1 MELITARLITN
12 HYLSMDNK
20 SKLETLLNDFNSYYN
35 KNELEDWVKKPVLK
49 FVKEKADF
57 LLKNGIPT
65 FYINAALGKKRTKS
79 LLCGVATVPFYNET
93 VFNAFREW
101 LPEKV
106 RTMLDALVWEERLHK
121 DEAAKEYGINICT
134 EVENYGRKLIRVKE
148 EYKFLSMGRSSI
160 WYNQTE
166 LALFTSLRRVMI
178 DYYDKPEGAALN
190 FLDEIEETKH
200 LYNSGEQDI
209 LFEMPRLIAYGKQ
222 KQIKVSSK
230 GKPNQ
235 TSLGKMK
242 RTLTLKEFYKDSNEK
257 ILKTLRTHM
266 LTGVL
271 GNINLRSQ
279 KKEGAD
285 LVKAL
290 FNDYYLKTYLSLF
303 GIVNYLK
310 GVGHI
315 SEWYVHKSEQV
326 FYDFCQELEVGRWV
340 SRDNI
345 LSFFK
350 FNLYEVNVIST
361 GVSYDKLYYE
371 YEEEERRHYY
381 GNRHHIDKDSYYDAL
396 VKPVI
401 EGTMFL
407 FAAFGLLD
415 IACDDVDVSVMGKS
429 CYSPYEGLRYIRLTP
444 LGSYVFKLSSFYNPP
459 EITNNTSLE
468 LSKDSL
474 TIIADESDTNAATL
488 LQPYT
493 ERISPNRFRT
503 EYSFFLKNCKTKKQL
518 SDKIKLFRQIIVV
531 DVPPYWEN
539 FFKELEAKIDPLQK
553 ASDIYVYKIPPEN
566 TVLINLIA
574 RDPDL
579 KKYCMKGEGYHI
591 LIKKS
596 HLSKFK
602 NRLGSFGYLMT

>member
-1 MELITARLITN
+1 MK
-12 HYLSMDNK
+12 NK
-20 SKLETLLNDFNSYYN
+20 DKLEVLLNDFNSYYN
-35 KNELEDWVKKPVLK
+35 KNELEAWVGNPILK
-49 FVKEKADF
+49 FIKEKADF
-57 LLKNGIPT
+57 LLKSEIPNV
-65 FYINAALGKKRTKS
+65 YINAALAKKRTKD
-79 LLCGVATVPFYNET
+79 LLCGIAIVPFYNET
-93 VFNAFREW
+93 VFAAFRAW

-106 RTMLDALVWEERLHK
+106 RIMLDALVWEARLDK
-121 DEAAKEYGINICT
+121 DDVAKEYDINICT
-134 EVENYGRKLIRVKE
+134 PIENYGRKLLRIKD
-148 EYKFLSMGRSSI
+148 EYKFLSMGRSSA

-166 LALFTSLRRVMI
+166 LAIFTSLRRVMI

-190 FLDEIEETKH
+190 FLDEIEEAEF
-200 LYNSGEQDI
+200 LYESGEQDI
-209 LFEMPRLIAYGKQ
+209 LFEMPRLVAYAKQ

-235 TSLGKMK
+235 TSLGKMQ
-242 RTLTLKEFYKDSNEK
+242 RTLNLNEFYKNSNEK
-257 ILKTLRTHM
+257 ILKALRTHM
-266 LTGVL
+266 LAGIL
-271 GNINLRSQ
+271 GNIHLASQ

-290 FNDYYLKTYLSLF
+290 FNNYYLKTYLSLF

-310 GVGHI
+310 GTGHI

-340 SRDNI
+340 SKENV

-350 FNLYEVNVIST
+350 FNLYEVSVISP
-361 GVSYDKLYYE
+361 GVAHDKLYYE
-371 YEEEERRHYY
+371 YVDKEMRHYY
-381 GNRHHIDKDSYYDAL
+381 GNRHHVDDDSHYDAL
-396 VKPVI
+396 VKPII
-401 EGTMFL
+401 EGSMFL

-415 IACDDVDVSVMGKS
+415 IAYDDVDVSVMGKS
-429 CYSPYEGLRYIRLTP
+429 CYSPYEGLRYIRLTR
-444 LGSYVFKLSSFYNPP
+444 LGSYVFRLSSTYEAP
-459 EITNNTSLE
+459 ELTNNTSLK

-518 SDKIKLFRQIIVV
+518 RDKIKLFRQIIVV

-539 FFKELEAKIDPLQK
+539 FFKELEAKIDPLEK
-553 ASDIYVYKIPPEN
+553 AADIYVYKIPPEN
-566 TVLINLIA
+566 KVLINLIA